1 MAKEELDLSQLATR
15 ERLFVMNGSET
26 VSGYK
31 QIQTGLSEVIG
42 VWTTLDQFPSAT
54 HMNVGAAIADQT
66 TEPGQIELYVT
77 IPTSISVNATPTTA
91 ATAAKVAWIAIGAK
105 PGLM

>member
-1 MAKEELDLSQLATR
+1 MAIEELNLSQLATR

-31 QIQTGLSEVIG
+31 QLQTGLSEVIG
-42 VWTTLDQFPSAT
+42 VWATLDQFPTAT
-54 HMNVGAAIADQT
+54 HMDTGAAISDQS

-77 IPTSISVNATPTTA
+77 IPTSISTNATPTTA
-91 ATAAKVAWIAIGAK
+91 ATAAKVSWIAIGAK